1 MPHAERRKS
10 TNAPLRAKIDQIQ
23 ATHQTL
29 IASMEQVQARTLAW
43 VREQDMA
50 DLPNPALAQDLSASF
65 KAQRA
70 ALAQMQQAT
79 MGAPTALAAR
89 QTLITDDEMA
99 ALMKP

>member
-1 MPHAERRKS
+1 MPHAERRHS
-10 TNAPLRAKIDQIQ
+10 ANASLRAKINEIQ

-29 IASMEQVQARTLAW
+29 IASMEQVQAQTLAW
-43 VREQDMA
+43 VRKQDMA
-50 DLPNPALAQDLSASF
+50 DLPNPALAQDLSVLF

-70 ALAQMQQAT
+70 ALTQIQQAT
-79 MGAPTALAAR
+79 MGPTAAPMPR